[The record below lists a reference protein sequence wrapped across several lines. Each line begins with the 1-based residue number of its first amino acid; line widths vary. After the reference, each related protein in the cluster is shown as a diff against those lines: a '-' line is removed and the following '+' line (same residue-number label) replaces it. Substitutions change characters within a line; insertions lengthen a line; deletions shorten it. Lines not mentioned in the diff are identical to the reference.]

1 LTLLAETLICA
12 KQAEQDS
19 ARREKVEDAAVVV
32 AIIGG
37 ETAPIIAAILLPA
50 ATALDSPERSSSRTR
65 RYRSAVVDE
74 RAKMRRASVKE
85 GKLGKLFC
93 VVKTFFVFP
102 PHNFDKRKSN
112 RVAKEHRAS
121 TAFSFRFYNA
131 CAAA

>member
-37 ETAPIIAAILLPA
+37 ETAPTIAAILLPA

-93 VVKTFFVFP
+93 VVKTFFCLSPTQFRQTE
-102 PHNFDKRKSN
+102 KQQRSKGASSEY
-112 RVAKEHRAS
+112 RVLLP
-121 TAFSFRFYNA
+121 FL
-131 CAAA
+131 

>member
-1 LTLLAETLICA
+1 MTLLAETLICA

-50 ATALDSPERSSSRTR
+50 ATALDSPERSSRTR

-112 RVAKEHRAS
+112 RGAKEHRAS